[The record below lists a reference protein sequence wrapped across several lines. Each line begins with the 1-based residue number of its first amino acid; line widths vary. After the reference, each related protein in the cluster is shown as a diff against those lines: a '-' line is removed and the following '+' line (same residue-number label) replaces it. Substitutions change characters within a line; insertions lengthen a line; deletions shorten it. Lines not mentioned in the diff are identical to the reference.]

1 MNKELRQLRIKFVA
15 IIMAVAAVILVSV
28 FTAIVVLDHNNSV
41 QEVHRALE
49 ESINHAAS
57 ESTAPNFDMNP
68 FEGEARPEQRRDP
81 LEIGGHETE
90 RSLIPVA
97 VYEIPK
103 DGGLI
108 ASNAASGTIAA
119 SALEEVANQAQ
130 ALSNGYGVLDDL
142 GVYYLKE
149 TQKDRS
155 FIAFADMQ
163 SASGWKS
170 LALLLTGIGAAAL
183 ALFFLVGFLLSKWV
197 VRPIEKSWQQQQ
209 RFVADAS
216 HELKTPLTVI
226 AADVAILKRH
236 PERTIAHQSQWVESI
251 EAESAQMQG
260 LVEDMLVLA
269 STDAQN
275 GAAASQLERI
285 DLSKL
290 VRAHVLQ
297 FEPLAYERSISLS
310 DTIEEGIFVDGT
322 SGGIQRLISVLVD
335 NAFKYVNEHGAISIE
350 LANQDGFAVF
360 SVSNTGVPIPPE
372 DLPHLFDRFY
382 RSDKARTRTE
392 NQSFGLGLSIA
403 QEIVHRLKGTI
414 QASSSE
420 ENTTFTVKLPL
431 SVFPG

>member
-1 MNKELRQLRIKFVA
+1 MHKELRQLRIKFVA
-15 IIMAVAAVILVSV
+15 IIMAVAAVILVSI
-28 FTAIVVLDHNNSV
+28 FAAIVVLDHNNSV
-41 QEVHRALE
+41 EEVHRALE
-49 ESINHAAS
+49 ESISHAID
-57 ESTAPNFDMNP
+57 ESIAPDFDMTP
-68 FEGEARPEQRRDP
+68 FEGSARPEKGRAP
-81 LEIGGHETE
+81 FEIGGHEPE

-97 VYEIPK
+97 VYEIAQ
-103 DGGLI
+103 DGELI
-108 ASNAASGTIAA
+108 ASNAASGSIAS
-119 SALEEVANQAQ
+119 SAFGEAANQAQ
-130 ALSNGYGVLDDL
+130 ALSDGYGALDDL

-170 LALLLTGIGAAAL
+170 LALLLTGVGAAAL
-183 ALFFLVGFLLSKWV
+183 VLFFVVGFFLSKWV
-197 VRPIEKSWQQQQ
+197 VRPIERSWQQQQ

-236 PERTIAHQSQWVESI
+236 PEKTIAHQSQWVESI

-269 STDAQN
+269 STDAHE
-275 GAAASQLERI
+275 GEVASQHERV

-290 VRAHVLQ
+290 AGAYVLQ
-297 FEPLAYERSISLS
+297 FEPLAYERAISLS
-310 DTIEEGIFVDGT
+310 DSIEEGIFVEGT
-322 SGGIQRLISVLVD
+322 SGSIQRLISVLVD
-335 NAFKYVNEHGAISIE
+335 NAFKYVNEQGIISIK
-350 LANQDGFAVF
+350 LAKQDGFALF
-360 SVSNTGVPIPPE
+360 AVSNTGTPIPPK

-382 RSDKARTRTE
+382 RSDKARTRTK

-403 QEIVHRLKGTI
+403 QEIVHRLGGTI

-420 ENTTFTVKLPL
+420 KDTTFTVKLPL
-431 SVFPG
+431 SVSAG

>member
-15 IIMAVAAVILVSV
+15 IVMAVVAVILVSL
-28 FTAIVVLDHNNSV
+28 FTALVVLDHNNSV

-49 ESINHAAS
+49 ESIGHAIDESAAS
-57 ESTAPNFDMNP
+57 DFAMTP
-68 FEGEARPEQRRDP
+68 FEGNARPEKGRTP
-81 LEIGGHETE
+81 FEIGGHETE

-97 VYEIPK
+97 VYEISK
-103 DGGLI
+103 DGGLV
-108 ASNAASGTIAA
+108 ASNAASGLIAS
-119 SALEEVANQAQ
+119 SALEEVASQAQ
-130 ALSNGYGVLDDL
+130 TLSDGYGMLKDL

-170 LALLLTGIGAAAL
+170 LALLLAGVGAAAL
-183 ALFFLVGFLLSKWV
+183 VLFFMVGFFLSKWI
-197 VRPIEKSWQQQQ
+197 VRPIERSWQQQQ

-216 HELKTPLTVI
+216 HELKTPLSVI

-236 PERTIAHQSQWVESI
+236 PEKTIAHQSQWVESI

-269 STDAQN
+269 STDAQT
-275 GAAASQLERI
+275 GEAASQLERI

-297 FEPLAYERSISLS
+297 FEPLAYEQNITLTDSIA
-310 DTIEEGIFVDGT
+310 EGIFINGT
-322 SGGIQRLISVLVD
+322 NSSIQRLISVLVD
-335 NAFKYVNEHGAISIE
+335 NAFKYVNEPGAISIT
-350 LANQDGFAVF
+350 LAKQDGFALF
-360 SVSNTGVPIPPE
+360 SVSNTGTPIPPE

-392 NQSFGLGLSIA
+392 SQSFGLGLSIA
-403 QEIVHRLKGTI
+403 QEIVRRLGGAI
-414 QASSSE
+414 QASSSA

-431 SVFPG
+431 SVSAA

>member
-15 IIMAVAAVILVSV
+15 IIMAVAAAILVSI
-28 FTAIVVLDHNNSV
+28 FAAIVVLDHNNSIE
-41 QEVHRALE
+41 EVHRALE
-49 ESINHAAS
+49 ESIDHAAS
-57 ESTAPNFDMNP
+57 ESTAPGFDMAP
-68 FEGEARPEQRRDP
+68 FEGSARPEKGRAP
-81 LEIGGHETE
+81 FEIGGHETE

-97 VYEIPK
+97 VYEISK

-108 ASNAASGTIAA
+108 ASNAASGSIAS
-119 SALEEVANQAQ
+119 SALEEVADQTQ
-130 ALSNGYGVLDDL
+130 ALSDGYGTLDDL

-170 LALLLTGIGAAAL
+170 LALLLAGVGAAAL
-183 ALFFLVGFLLSKWV
+183 ALFFVVGFFLSKWI
-197 VRPIEKSWQQQQ
+197 VRPIERSWQQQQ

-216 HELKTPLTVI
+216 HELKTPLSVI
-226 AADVAILKRH
+226 AADIAILKRH
-236 PERTIAHQSQWVESI
+236 PERTVAHQSQWVESI

-275 GAAASQLERI
+275 GEVAPQLERI

-297 FEPLAYERSISLS
+297 FEPLAYEHNISLS
-310 DTIEEGIFVDGT
+310 DSIEEDLFVEGT
-322 SGGIQRLISVLVD
+322 SSSIQRLISVLVD
-335 NAFKYVNEHGAISIE
+335 NAFKYVDEQGAISIE
-350 LANQDGFAVF
+350 LAKQDGFALF
-360 SVSNTGVPIPPE
+360 SVSNTGTPIPPE

-403 QEIVHRLKGTI
+403 QEIVHRLGGTI

-420 ENTTFTVKLPL
+420 EGTTFTVNLPL
-431 SVFPG
+431 SVSAS